1 MHYLIAFLLALL
13 SVIVVSYPLLKS
25 RRPDDNPKSS
35 SDSKGPL
42 SQMVQEHFD
51 EIDRLQLEYELG
63 VIDPRDYQRQMDEL
77 RHAAAQTL
85 RAYDHE
91 LRESAQ
97 DSPTATDMDDLLE
110 ERIRQRRRNL
120 RLQDTDNP

>member
-1 MHYLIAFLLALL
+1 MHYLIAILLALL
-13 SVIVVSYPLLKS
+13 SIIVVSYPLLKS
-25 RRPDDNPKSS
+25 RRPDVKPEYS

-42 SQMVQEHFD
+42 SQMVQQNFD

-63 VIDPRDYQRQMDEL
+63 VIDPEDYQRQMDEL
-77 RHAAAQTL
+77 RRAAAQTL

-91 LRESAQ
+91 LRESAH

-110 ERIRQRRRNL
+110 ERIRQRRHSL